1 MIHYSIIPP
10 EVVFQGFND
19 YQEQTHFFAE
29 YKGEKIMVT
38 KRPGNK
44 FEITRLLSTR
54 PASFLDPAYQP
65 GNLVDMQDLKRIS
78 Y

>member
-1 MIHYSIIPP
+1 MILYSIIPP
-10 EVVFQGFND
+10 ELVFQGFND
-19 YQEQTHFFAE
+19 YERRTHFFAE
-29 YKGEKIMVT
+29 FRGERVMVT
-38 KRPGNK
+38 KRPDNQ

-65 GNLVDMQDLKRIS
+65 GNLVDMQDLKQIS